1 MRIRFLGAAGE
12 VTGSC
17 YLIET
22 TQATV
27 LVDCG
32 MFQGARS
39 DHERNRDLGIIRPE
53 ALDAVVVT
61 HAHQDHTGRL
71 PLLRGLRAS
80 VHATP
85 ATVELS
91 RIMLEDSAR
100 IQESEADREN
110 RWREREGKPQVEPLY
125 RREDVDAISARWSGL
140 QLGQTREIATGV
152 QLRFQE
158 AGHILGS
165 ASVILDVTEQ
175 GALPKRIVFSGDI
188 GQHGMPFI
196 RDPDLCASDADLV
209 VCESTYGDRD
219 HRASAETFEEL
230 AEILRQA
237 AWARHKVLV
246 PAFAVGRAQL
256 MIHAVMELAREGRS
270 PQVPVYLDSPLAVK
284 ATKLY
289 TSFCELLD
297 DELQNACR
305 VGALARDLAIAK
317 PVLSGAES
325 RELNELW
332 EPMVVIAGSGM
343 CNGGRIVHHLRHN
356 LWRHGVQVV
365 LPGFMAQGTLGR
377 ALVEA
382 SQGRRTHVRIMG
394 QEVLVRAK
402 IHTIGGL
409 SAHAGKSGLLNW
421 IAGGYQGRT
430 KPKLALTHGEAEPR
444 HALAIAAKARVG
456 VDVLEPMHGD
466 TIEL

>member
-1 MRIRFLGAAGE
+1 MRIRILGAAGE

-17 YLIET
+17 YLLET
-22 TQATV
+22 AQAKV
-27 LVDCG
+27 LIDFG

-39 DHERNRDLGIIRPE
+39 DDGRNRDLGIIVPE
-53 ALDAVVVT
+53 ELDAVIVT

-71 PLLRGLRAS
+71 PLLRGLRAQL
-80 VHATP
+80 HATP

-125 RREDVDAISARWSGL
+125 RREDVDAISTRWNPL
-140 QLGQTREIATGV
+140 KLGVEREVAPGV
-152 QLRFQE
+152 RLRFQE

-165 ASVILDVTEQ
+165 ASVVLDVTEQ
-175 GALPKRIVFSGDI
+175 GGMPKRIVFSGDI
-188 GQHGMPFI
+188 GQNGMPFI
-196 RDPDLCASDADLV
+196 RDPDLCASNADLV
-209 VCESTYGDRD
+209 LCESTYGDRD
-219 HRASAETFEEL
+219 HRPSSETFEEL

-270 PQVPVYLDSPLAVK
+270 PQMPVYLDSPLAAK

-289 TSFCELLD
+289 TSFCDLLD
-297 DELQNACR
+297 DELQTSCR
-305 VGALARDLAIAK
+305 VGDLARDLAIAK

-325 RELNELW
+325 RELNQLW

-365 LPGFMAQGTLGR
+365 LPGFMAHGTLGR
-377 ALVEA
+377 ALVEV
-382 SQGRRTHVRIMG
+382 SRGQRSHVRVMG

-402 IHTIGGL
+402 INTIGGL
-409 SAHAGKSGLLNW
+409 SAHAGQSGLLNW
-421 IAGGYQGRT
+421 IGGGCGGGS
-430 KPKLALTHGEAEPR
+430 KPMLVLTHGEIEPR
-444 HALAIAAKARVG
+444 HELALAVKARFG
-456 VDVLEPMHGD
+456 VDAREPMYGD

>member
-12 VTGSC
+12 VTGSG
-17 YLIET
+17 YLVET
-22 TQATV
+22 SHAKV
-27 LVDCG
+27 LIDFG
-32 MFQGARS
+32 MFQGSRG
-39 DHERNRDLGIIRPE
+39 DDDRNRDLGVVVPE

-71 PLLRGLRAS
+71 PLLRGLRAAL
-80 VHATP
+80 HATP

-125 RREDVDAISARWSGL
+125 RREDVDAITTKWTAL
-140 QLGQTREIATGV
+140 ALGKSREIAPGV

-165 ASVILDVTEQ
+165 ASVVLDITET
-175 GALPKRIVFSGDI
+175 GGMPKRVVFSGDI
-188 GQHGMPFI
+188 GQKGMPFI
-196 RDPDLCASDADLV
+196 RDPELCSQDADLI

-219 HRASAETFEEL
+219 HRPTAETFEEL

-270 PQVPVYLDSPLAVK
+270 PQVPVYLDSPLAAK

-289 TSFCELLD
+289 TSFCDLLD

-305 VGALARDLAIAK
+305 VGVLARDLAIAK

-325 RELNELW
+325 RELNTLW

-382 SQGRRTHVRIMG
+382 SQGQRSHVRVLG
-394 QEVLVRAK
+394 QDVLVRAK

-409 SAHAGKSGLLNW
+409 SAHAGKSGLLEW
-421 IAGGYQGRT
+421 IAGGFAGKTR
-430 KPKLALTHGEAEPR
+430 PKLVLTHGEPEPR
-444 HALAIAAKARVG
+444 HALAVAAKTRVG
-456 VDVLEPMHGD
+456 VTAVEPLRGD
-466 TIEL
+466 DIEL